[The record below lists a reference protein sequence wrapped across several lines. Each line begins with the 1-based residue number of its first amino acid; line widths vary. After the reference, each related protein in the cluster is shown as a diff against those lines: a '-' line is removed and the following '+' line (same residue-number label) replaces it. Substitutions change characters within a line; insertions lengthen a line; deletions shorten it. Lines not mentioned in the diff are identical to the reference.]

1 MNKAKHVL
9 TNRNIESLESLIKKK
24 SWGESA
30 RSGFHL
36 TFYCNVLKFF
46 KVFLYLLS
54 QNLC

>member
-46 KVFLYLLS
+46 KAFQYLLS